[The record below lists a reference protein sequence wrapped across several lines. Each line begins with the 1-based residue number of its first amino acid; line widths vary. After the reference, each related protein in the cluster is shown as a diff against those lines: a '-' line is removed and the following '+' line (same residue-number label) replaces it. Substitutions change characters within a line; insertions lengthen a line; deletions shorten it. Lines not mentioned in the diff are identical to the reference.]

1 MKNIILGI
9 LSVLLFTSC
18 TKNFREINTDRNNPT
33 AVTSD
38 LLLSGIISSSLNNQ
52 VGEAWSIGN
61 LVVQYNA
68 KIQFVN
74 EDRYGWAELNSIWN
88 NVYSNNRNL
97 QNIFTQVG
105 SNTASP
111 YYGVSLILKSWMFS
125 LVADAYGDA
134 PYSQAGKGK
143 TDASYQPVYDKQ
155 EDIYTGILADLKK
168 ANEVLATA
176 SGPFSGDLI
185 YGGGPSAI
193 IKWRRLA
200 NSLRLRYL
208 LRLSKQKSVSSEM
221 QAILNDPIN
230 NPIFTGN
237 LDNAELKYLAAAPN
251 QWPLYGTRVGSFDE
265 IRLSKTFSDRL
276 TALNDSR
283 IRVFGRP
290 TQNSVTAGTP
300 VIQGI
305 PNGLSDVAALAFNG
319 GPQNVSRV
327 GYTFACLVCN
337 DPGQAAPIPDA
348 PRGLLMTYAE
358 LQFILAEARQRNFI
372 TTGTAATYY
381 NQGIA
386 ANFSY
391 WQSVVPA
398 AYNLQIAMPT
408 GYMTQ
413 PAVELTGTN
422 TEILSKIAL
431 QKWIALYFNGLEA
444 WFDWKRTGLPEI
456 VPGPGNLNNNSLPV
470 RFIYPISEQALNAA
484 NRAAAVQRQGA
495 DNINTRTW
503 IAK

>member
-38 LLLSGIISSSLNNQ
+38 LLLSGIISSTLNNQ

-88 NVYSNNRNL
+88 NVYGNYRNL

-143 TDASYQPVYDKQ
+143 TDAAYQPVYDKQ
-155 EDIYTGILADLKK
+155 EDIYSGILADLKK

-208 LRLSKQKSVSSEM
+208 MRLSKQKSVSAEL

-237 LDNAELKYLAAAPN
+237 SDNAELKYLAAAPN
-251 QWPLYGTRVGSFDE
+251 QWPLYGSRVGSFDE

-276 TALNDSR
+276 TALNDPR

-290 TQNSVTAGTP
+290 TQNSVTSGTP

-348 PRGLLMTYAE
+348 PRGILMTYAE

-372 TTGTAATYY
+372 TTGSASTYY

-408 GYMTQ
+408 VYLTQ

-422 TEILSKIAL
+422 TEMLGKIAL

-456 VPGPGNLNNNSLPV
+456 IPGPGNLNNNLVPV

>member
-38 LLLSGIISSSLNNQ
+38 LLLSGIISSTLNNQ

-88 NVYSNNRNL
+88 NVYSNYRNL

-143 TDASYQPVYDKQ
+143 TDAAYQPVYDKQ

-251 QWPLYGTRVGSFDE
+251 QWPLYGSRVGSFDE

-456 VPGPGNLNNNSLPV
+456 VPGPGNLNNNLVPV
-470 RFIYPISEQALNAA
+470 RFIYPISEQALNAT

>member
-9 LSVLLFTSC
+9 LSVLLFASC

-38 LLLSGIISSSLNNQ
+38 LLLSGIISSTLNNQ

-88 NVYSNNRNL
+88 NVYGNYRNL

-143 TDASYQPVYDKQ
+143 TDAAYQPVYDKQ

-237 LDNAELKYLAAAPN
+237 SDNAELKYLAAAPN
-251 QWPLYGTRVGSFDE
+251 QWPLYGSRVGSFDE

-276 TALNDSR
+276 TALNDPR

-372 TTGTAATYY
+372 TTGSASTYY

-408 GYMTQ
+408 VYLTQ

-422 TEILSKIAL
+422 TEILGKIAL

-456 VPGPGNLNNNSLPV
+456 VPGPGNLNNNLVPV

>member
-9 LSVLLFTSC
+9 LSVLLFASC

-38 LLLSGIISSSLNNQ
+38 LLLSGIISSTLNNQ

-88 NVYSNNRNL
+88 NVYGNYRNL

-143 TDASYQPVYDKQ
+143 TDAAYQPVYDKQ

-251 QWPLYGTRVGSFDE
+251 QWPLYGSRVGSFDE

-337 DPGQAAPIPDA
+337 DPGQAAPLPDA

-456 VPGPGNLNNNSLPV
+456 VPGPGNLNNNLVPV